1 MEQRGIP
8 FVGDRMKVSIIGAG
22 YVGLVTGVCLAEK
35 GHEVSCVDIVAERVS
50 KINNKQSLIYEPDL
64 DELLARTID
73 KGSFIATQDIQWA
86 VDNTDVTIVAVATPQ
101 GEEGI
106 DLRYIR
112 EVSKEI
118 GKILRHKE
126 SYHVVC
132 IKSTVVPSTTDTYV
146 ASIIEEHS
154 GKRVGDFGLCMN
166 PEFLREGNAVADF
179 MKPDRIIIGA
189 EDDRSFNV
197 MKDLYS
203 IFKGVPILR
212 TNLRTAEMIKYT
224 MNSLLALLISF
235 SNEIA
240 NISEAVGNIDV
251 KEVLNGIKL
260 DKRLNPCINGTP
272 VNPGIPAYL
281 AAGCGFGGS
290 CLPKDINSL
299 VAFSEKKG
307 YVPDMIKAAI
317 KVNEAQSVRLINR
330 LERELGDLSHQKIAV
345 LGLAFKPDTD
355 DIRQSPSIKIIQQL
369 IKKGANVFAC
379 DPVAVDNA
387 KELELSNVKYSTN
400 YKDVLRGADA
410 CILVTK
416 WPEYESIRPGE
427 FKQLMKT
434 PVIFDGRRV
443 YDKELFKSSGIKYFG
458 IGLVEA

>member
-1 MEQRGIP
+1 
-8 FVGDRMKVSIIGAG
+8 MKVSIIGAG

-35 GHEVSCVDIVAERVS
+35 GHEVICVDKVAEIVR
-50 KINNKQSLIYEPDL
+50 KINNKQSLIYESDL
-64 DELLARTID
+64 DELLARTTD
-73 KGSFIATQDIQWA
+73 KGSFIATQDMKWA
-86 VDNTDVTIVAVATPQ
+86 VINTDVTIVAVATPQ
-101 GEEGI
+101 REEGI

-118 GKILRHKE
+118 GIILRHKE

-132 IKSTVVPSTTDTYV
+132 IKSTVVPSTTDTYIG
-146 ASIIEEHS
+146 SIIEEHS
-154 GKRVGDFGLCMN
+154 EKHVGDFGLCMN
-166 PEFLREGNAVADF
+166 PEFLREGNAITDF

-197 MKDLYS
+197 MNDLYS

-251 KEVLNGIKL
+251 QEVLNGIRL
-260 DKRLNPCINGTP
+260 DKRFNPCINGTL
-272 VNPGIPAYL
+272 VNPGILAYL

-290 CLPKDINSL
+290 CLPKDISSL
-299 VAFSEKKG
+299 ATFSEKKK

-330 LERELGDLSHQKIAV
+330 LERELGDLSHKKITV
-345 LGLAFKPDTD
+345 LGLAFKPDSD

-369 IKKGANVFAC
+369 IEKGANVFAC

-387 KELELSNVKYSTN
+387 KELALSNVKYSTN

-416 WPEYESIRPGE
+416 WSEYENIRPDE

-434 PVIFDGRRV
+434 PVVFDGRRV
-443 YDKELFKSSGIKYFG
+443 YDKAAFKSSGIKYFG
-458 IGLVEA
+458 IGLVES